1 MSLDPM
7 MAMMMNGMIGNS
19 GGGYSP
25 QEAGQN
31 PYGSSGGQGAMTRQ
45 LAPLRAMS
53 YINRDSR
60 SGMQMPRNAPNRNA
74 QQNMPG
80 VGDGADYSQ
89 YTYDPQAHAAAAQF
103 LGQYGLSPLDQ
114 SQVKQN
120 TILPNSGFFGAHP
133 RLSAMLEGGIYG
145 AATSR
150 GSNTIGEGI
159 TNVADSLI
167 AGPRMRA
174 AAFNQQFEK
183 PFQAA
188 NMLEGMQDSAQR
200 RTLTE
205 AQIQHTRAAT
215 QALQDKPDPLP
226 HITPVGRE
234 TTGWMDNTTG
244 KYTQNPDYDPKE
256 AVRNTPGVATIE
268 RFARARGWDP
278 ATMNPQQWKQVNQDH
293 EKEQVRI
300 AGDRTGAETHARIQQ
315 DYGMGKDVPIQV
327 KQGVQNS
334 LKNWLDPKNKTIRSS
349 IRQQQ
354 MMDPKNPRLLTED
367 EINQNITQHNQGVM
381 EEMRNQYEGWQQ
393 QFNQTNPHSPMP
405 YAPTR

>member
-7 MAMMMNGMIGNS
+7 MAMMMNGMIGNT

-25 QEAGQN
+25 QEAAQN

-80 VGDGADYSQ
+80 VGDGQDYSQ
-89 YTYDPQAHAAAAQF
+89 YTYDPEAHAAAAHF

-226 HITPVGRE
+226 HITPMGRDVG
-234 TTGWMDNTTG
+234 GWVDNTTG
-244 KYTQNPDYDPKE
+244 KYTENPGYDPKE
-256 AVRNTPGVATIE
+256 AARNTPGVATIE

-300 AGDRTGAETHARIQQ
+300 AGDRTGAETHARIKGS
-315 DYGMGKDVPIQV
+315 YAMGATVPADV
-327 KQGVQNS
+327 
-334 LKNWLDPKNKTIRSS
+334 KNQANETMKSWIDPKNKTIRSS

-367 EINQNITQHNQGVM
+367 EINGQITKHNQKVM
-381 EEMRNQYEGWQQ
+381 EDTQRVYEGWKQT
-393 QFNQTNPHSPMP
+393 FNDQNPNTPIP
-405 YAPTR
+405 